1 LLKSVLTGICTML
14 VVAGC
19 LGPGVLWS
27 SSRTPSRAQGDN
39 QESGRNQSSCFGTTI
54 ERVDFPAVSA
64 RDQQMLRNVIPVH
77 QGEPLERQGLQQ
89 ALRLLYATGRFSN
102 LRAECERNADGKA
115 SLSFVSSAN
124 FFVGRVAVLGAP
136 PHVSESQI
144 ANASKL
150 ELGELFT
157 SGKMDRAL
165 QNIQRLM
172 EENGYY
178 RAKLSHTEQSD
189 PESQQVEITFQIHP
203 GLQAHVG
210 QVAVQGESGYSVGQ
224 IQDIAHLHPG
234 EVVNAQTATNAIGR
248 IRKKYQKQNRWLAQ
262 VAIADRQYQ
271 AETNA
276 VDYKLEVESGPLV
289 KIQVEGFHLSKA
301 ILQRNI
307 PVYEED
313 ALDDDLLNEGKRN
326 LLTYMESR
334 GYFDASIN
342 LRKESDPEQ
351 NLVRVIYSID
361 PGRRHRVVKVD
372 ITGNKYFRDENLRTA
387 MQVQAKNLLLPHG
400 RYSEA
405 LLRSDVRDIE
415 NKYRANGFAQVKV
428 DNHVEDDYGA
438 RNRIAVFLHI
448 TEGPQTLVGSLQ
460 IVGNTSQ
467 LETSFPPLNTQPGQP
482 FSDVNVAQDR
492 DILLNYYFNNGFP
505 HATFEASAKPDDAN
519 RMDVVFQI
527 HEGERSYVDNVLVSG
542 REFTRPYIVN
552 RELEIKPGDP
562 LSQSSLLDTQQRLYN
577 LGIFSQVDTAVQ
589 NPDGVEPNKNV
600 LVQLR
605 EARRYTFNYGGGFEF
620 QTGQP
625 TPGVNQPLGS
635 TGVSPLVSFDVSRLN
650 FLGRDHTITFES
662 RVGGLQQR
670 GLISYEAPQLF
681 GSPDWKL
688 TFTAFF
694 DHTVE
699 VTTFTSQRL
708 EDVTQAEQ
716 IISRKADGS
725 SSAVMDYRF
734 NYRLVK
740 AILNQNPNFNVEEV
754 PLLSL
759 PVRLGEPGF
768 SYIRNHRDND
778 LETTRGSYN
787 TLDAGVASSYFGSQA
802 DFSHLLVQNATY
814 HPFGKK
820 RGSSKEIVFA
830 RSTRVGLENSFANTV
845 LTEPAFTPPTN
856 LTQVPLPERFFM
868 GGGNSHRGFGLN
880 QAGPRDPQS
889 GFPVGGAA
897 LFLNNFELRFPPP
910 TLPFVQD
917 NMSFAVFHD
926 MGNVF
931 TTGIDMLHSLLR
943 WHQGAQSCSQPLNT
957 PLQLGDTAN
966 KTPPQG
972 AALCNYNYISH
983 AIGVGVRYKTPV
995 GPVRFDFGY
1004 NLNPTVFPTSQSVKV
1019 GTTSVPFFAGTKQA
1033 SPFNV
1038 YFSIGQAF

>member
-1 LLKSVLTGICTML
+1 MLKRVLTRICA
-14 VVAGC
+14 VVAVASC
-19 LGPGVLWS
+19 LGPEVLWS
-27 SSRTPSRAQGDN
+27 SRQTSSRPQIEKQQN
-39 QESGRNQSSCFGTTI
+39 QESQSGCLGALIGKI
-54 ERVDFPAVSA
+54 EFPAVGE
-64 RDQQMLRNVIPVH
+64 RDQQMLRDLIPLREG
-77 QGEPLERQGLQQ
+77 QSLERQKLQE
-89 ALRLLYATGRFSN
+89 ALRALYATGRFAN
-102 LRAECERNADGKA
+102 LRAECDRTAPDGKA
-115 SLSFVSSAN
+115 DVSFISSAN
-124 FFVGRVAVLGAP
+124 FFVGRVAVIGAP
-136 PHVSESQI
+136 SHPSESQI
-144 ANASKL
+144 VNASKL
-150 ELGELFT
+150 QLGELFT
-157 SGKMDRAL
+157 SDKMDRAL

-178 RAKLSHTEQSD
+178 RAKLSHTEQQSV
-189 PESQQVEITFQIHP
+189 ETQQVEVTFQIHSGP
-203 GLQAHVG
+203 VAHVG
-210 QVAVQGESGYSVGQ
+210 QVAMEGSSGYSVGQ
-224 IQDIAHLHPG
+224 LEDIAHLHPG
-234 EVVNAQTATNAIGR
+234 DVVNAQTASNAIDR
-248 IRKKYQKQNRWLAQ
+248 IRKKYQKKNHWLAQ
-262 VAIADRQYQ
+262 VAIADRQYRPQ
-271 AETNA
+271 TNA
-276 VDYKLEVESGPLV
+276 VDYKVEIESGPLV
-289 KIQVEGFHLSKA
+289 QIQVEGFRLGSATLK
-301 ILQRNI
+301 RNV

-326 LLTYMESR
+326 LLTYLESQ
-334 GYFDASIN
+334 GYFDASVD
-342 LRKESDPEQ
+342 LRKESHPEQ

-361 PGRRHRVVKVD
+361 PGHRHRVVKVE
-372 ITGNKYFRDENLRTA
+372 IKGNRYFRDQDLRPA

-400 RYSEA
+400 RYSQA

-428 DNHVEDDYGA
+428 ESHAEDNYGA
-438 RNRIAVFLHI
+438 QYRIAIFINV

-460 IVGNTSQ
+460 IIGNKTQ
-467 LETSFPPLNTQPGQP
+467 NADSFPPLNTQPGQP
-482 FSDVNVAQDR
+482 FSDVNIAQDR
-492 DILLNYYFNNGFP
+492 DILLNYYFNNGFS
-505 HATFEASAKPDDAN
+505 HATFDATAKPGSPN
-519 RMDVVFQI
+519 RMDVVFHI
-527 HEGERSYVDNVLVSG
+527 NEGERNYIDNVLVSG

-552 RELEIKPGDP
+552 RELQVKPGDA
-562 LSQSSLLDTQQRLYN
+562 LSQSSLLDTQQKLYN

-589 NPDGVEPNKNV
+589 NPDGVEPSKNV

-605 EARRYTFNYGGGFEF
+605 EAKRYTFNYGGGFEF

-625 TPGVNQPLGS
+625 VPGTNQPLGS
-635 TGVSPLVSFDVSRLN
+635 TSASPLASFDVSRLN

-670 GLISYEAPQLF
+670 GLISYEAPELF

-716 IISRKADGS
+716 VISRKADGS

-740 AILNQNPNFNVEEV
+740 AILNQNPNFNPAEV

-787 TLDAGVASSYFGSQA
+787 TVDAGVASSYFGSQA
-802 DFSHLLVQNATY
+802 DFSHILVQNATY

-820 RGSSKEIVFA
+820 RGSTKEIVFA
-830 RSTRVGLENSFANTV
+830 RSTRVGVENPFANTII
-845 LTEPAFTPPTN
+845 TQPGFNAPAN
-856 LTQVPLPERFFM
+856 LTQIPLPERFFM

-880 QAGPRDPQS
+880 QAGPRDPLT
-889 GFPVGGAA
+889 GFPLGGAG
-897 LFLNNFELRFPPP
+897 LFLNNIELRFPPP

-917 NMSFAVFHD
+917 NMSFAIFHD

-931 TTGIDMLHSLLR
+931 TDGRHMLDSLLH
-943 WHQGAQSCSQPLNT
+943 WKQ
-957 PLQLGDTAN
+957 DTASCTQPVN
-966 KTPPQG
+966 SVYVAGTH

-983 AIGVGVRYKTPV
+983 AIGLGIRYKTPV
-995 GPVRFDFGY
+995 GPVRFDLGY
-1004 NLNPTVFPTSQSVKV
+1004 NLNPTVFPNFSSQSV
-1019 GTTSVPFFAGTKQA
+1019 FLGTKQA
-1033 SPFNV
+1033 SPFNI

>member
-1 LLKSVLTGICTML
+1 MFKRVLTRICATL
-14 VVAGC
+14 AVASC
-19 LGPGVLWS
+19 LGPQLLWS
-27 SSRTPSRAQGDN
+27 SSQTS
-39 QESGRNQSSCFGTTI
+39 SGPQSEVNKGSQSGCFGAVI
-54 ERVDFPAVSA
+54 GKVEFPAVSE
-64 RDQQMLRNVIPVH
+64 RDRQMLHDLIPLREG
-77 QGEPLERQGLQQ
+77 QTLERQKLQE
-89 ALRLLYATGRFSN
+89 ALRALYATGRFAN
-102 LRAECERNADGKA
+102 LRAECDRIQPDGKA
-115 SLSFVSSAN
+115 VISFISSAN
-124 FFVGRVAVLGAP
+124 FFVGRVAVIGAP
-136 PHVSESQI
+136 PHPSESQI
-144 ANASKL
+144 VNASKL

-157 SGKMDRAL
+157 SDKMDRAL

-178 RAKLSHTEQSD
+178 RAKLSHTEQQNI
-189 PESQQVEITFQIHP
+189 ETQQVEVTFQIHS
-203 GLQAHVG
+203 GSAAHVG
-210 QVAVQGESGYSVGQ
+210 QVAMEGSSGYSLGQ
-224 IQDIAHLHPG
+224 LEDIAHLHSG
-234 EVVNAQTATNAIGR
+234 DVVNAQTASNAIDR
-248 IRKKYQKQNRWLAQ
+248 IRKKYQKKNHWLAQ
-262 VAIADRQYQ
+262 VAIADRQYRPQ
-271 AETNA
+271 TNA
-276 VDYKLEVESGPLV
+276 VDYKLQIESGPLV
-289 KIQVEGFHLSKA
+289 QIQVEGFRLSSSTLK
-301 ILQRNI
+301 RNI

-326 LLTYMESR
+326 LLTYLESR
-334 GYFDASIN
+334 GYFDASVD
-342 LRKESDPEQ
+342 LRKESHPDQ

-361 PGRRHRVVKVD
+361 AGRRHRVVKVE
-372 ITGNKYFRDENLRTA
+372 IKGNRYFRDQDLRPA

-400 RYSEA
+400 RYSQA

-428 DNHVEDDYGA
+428 ESHVEDDYGA
-438 RNRIAVFLHI
+438 KYRIAVFINI

-460 IVGNTSQ
+460 IVGNNTQ
-467 LETSFPPLNTQPGQP
+467 KADSFPPLNTQPGQP
-482 FSDVNVAQDR
+482 FSDVNIAQDR
-492 DILLNYYFNNGFP
+492 DILLNYYFNNGFS
-505 HATFEASAKPDDAN
+505 HATFDATAKPAGPN
-519 RMDVVFQI
+519 RMDVVFHI
-527 HEGERSYVDNVLVSG
+527 NEGERTYIDNVLVSG

-552 RELEIKPGDP
+552 RELQVKPGDT

-605 EARRYTFNYGGGFEF
+605 EAKRYTFNYGGGFEF

-625 TPGVNQPLGS
+625 VPGTNQPLGS
-635 TGVSPLVSFDVSRLN
+635 TSASPLASFDVSRLN

-670 GLISYEAPQLF
+670 GLISYEAPELF

-716 IISRKADGS
+716 VISRKADGS

-740 AILNQNPNFNVEEV
+740 AILNQNPNFNPAQV

-787 TLDAGVASSYFGSQA
+787 TVDAGVASSYFGSQA
-802 DFSHLLVQNATY
+802 DFSHILVQNATY

-820 RGSSKEIVFA
+820 RGSTKEIVFA
-830 RSTRVGLENSFANTV
+830 RSTRVGVENPFANTII
-845 LTEPAFTPPTN
+845 TQPGFNAPAN
-856 LTQVPLPERFFM
+856 LTQIPLPERFFM

-880 QAGPRDPQS
+880 QAGPRDPLT
-889 GFPVGGAA
+889 GFPLGGAG

-910 TLPFVQD
+910 TLPFFQE
-917 NMSFAVFHD
+917 NMSFAIFHD

-931 TTGIDMLHSLLR
+931 TDGRRMLDSLLH
-943 WHQGAQSCSQPLNT
+943 WKQDKASCTQPLNSVFVAGT
-957 PLQLGDTAN
+957 
-966 KTPPQG
+966 G

-983 AIGVGVRYKTPV
+983 AIGLGVRYKTPV
-995 GPVRFDFGY
+995 GPVRFDLGY
-1004 NLNPTVFPTSQSVKV
+1004 NLNPTVFPNFSSQSV
-1019 GTTSVPFFAGTKQA
+1019 FLGTKQA